1 MSLPR
6 DSPIDEVPERATRLL
21 APPSSRARGVGRPPR
36 ILHCDHEQR
45 MPRYG
50 VVVQSD
56 HLPLTTVLVA
66 PTSTSALP
74 TDLRR
79 RITMDGT
86 TAYVLVEQTAAVN
99 AETRL
104 GEFARRLSPSEL
116 ADLDRALTLVLGLY

>member
-1 MSLPR
+1 
-6 DSPIDEVPERATRLL
+6 
-21 APPSSRARGVGRPPR
+21 
-36 ILHCDHEQR
+36 

>member
-1 MSLPR
+1 MR
-6 DSPIDEVPERATRLL
+6 GDIYRLRT
-21 APPSSRARGVGRPPR
+21 SRTAEG
-36 ILHCDHEQR
+36 HEQR
-45 MPRYG
+45 GPRYG

-56 HLPLTTVLVA
+56 DLLLSTILVA

-74 TDLRR
+74 TDFRP

-86 TAYVLVEQTAAVN
+86 TTYVLVEQTAAVN

-104 GEFARRLSPSEL
+104 GEFAGRLGPSEL

>member
-1 MSLPR
+1 MR
-6 DSPIDEVPERATRLL
+6 GDIYRLRT
-21 APPSSRARGVGRPPR
+21 SRTAEG
-36 ILHCDHEQR
+36 HEQR
-45 MPRYG
+45 GPCYG

-56 HLPLTTVLVA
+56 DLLLSTILVA

-74 TDLRR
+74 TDFRP

-86 TAYVLVEQTAAVN
+86 TTYVLVEQTAAVN

-104 GEFARRLSPSEL
+104 GEFAGRLGPSEL

>member
-1 MSLPR
+1 VR
-6 DSPIDEVPERATRLL
+6 GDIYRLRT
-21 APPSSRARGVGRPPR
+21 SRTAEG
-36 ILHCDHEQR
+36 HEQR
-45 MPRYG
+45 GPRYG

-56 HLPLTTVLVA
+56 DLLLSTILVA

-74 TDLRR
+74 TDFRP

-86 TAYVLVEQTAAVN
+86 TTYVLVEQTAAVN

-104 GEFARRLSPSEL
+104 GEFAGRLGPSEL